1 MPPLRIMPAMQG
13 LRWDVFCRV
22 VDNFG
27 DIGVCWRLAA
37 DLAARGERVR
47 LWVDDASALQWM
59 APAGAAGVEVCC
71 WPDDD
76 DIAPGEVVIEAF
88 GCTLPAR
95 FVSRMASATRSPL
108 WINLEYLSA
117 ENFVEL
123 SHRLGSPQAS
133 GPGAG
138 LHKWFFYPGFTPRTG
153 GLIREP
159 DLLARQRAFDASNWL
174 AAHGAA
180 VRAGEQVVSLF
191 CYEQAALPALLDQL
205 AQQPTLLLVTAGHPA
220 RQTAALLG
228 ATMQRGALRA
238 TELPALSQPDYD
250 HLLWSADLNFVR
262 GEDSFVRAQWA
273 GKPFVWQIYPQH
285 DGVHLDKLDAFLSRF
300 DADADLRAFSKA
312 WNAGGASLP
321 PLPAIAP
328 WRSRCQTWRDALLVQ
343 PDLTSQLIGF
353 AAETR

>member
-1 MPPLRIMPAMQG
+1 MQG
-13 LRWDVFCRV
+13 LRWDLFCRV

-59 APAGAAGVEVCC
+59 APADAAGVEVCC
-71 WPDDD
+71 WPDNDD
-76 DIAPGEVVIEAF
+76 DIAPGEIVIEAF
-88 GCTLPAR
+88 GCRLPTR

-159 DLLARQRAFDASNWL
+159 DLLARQQAFDAPNWL

-180 VRAGEQVVSLF
+180 PRAGEQVVSLF
-191 CYEQAALPALLDQL
+191 CYGQAALPALLDQL
-205 AQQPTLLLVTAGHPA
+205 AQQPTLLLVTAGHAA
-220 RQTAALLG
+220 RQIAALLG
-228 ATMQRGALRA
+228 AAMQRGALCA
-238 TELPALSQPDYD
+238 TVLPALSQPDYD

-273 GKPFVWQIYPQH
+273 AKPFVWQIYPQH

-300 DADADLRAFSKA
+300 GADADLRAFSKA

-321 PLPAIAP
+321 PLPATAP
-328 WRSRCQTWRDALLVQ
+328 WNSRCETWRDALLVQ

>member
-1 MPPLRIMPAMQG
+1 MQG
-13 LRWDVFCRV
+13 LRWDLFCRV

-47 LWVDDASALQWM
+47 LWIDDASALQWM

-76 DIAPGEVVIEAF
+76 DDIAPGEVVIEAF
-88 GCTLPAR
+88 GCTPPTR
-95 FVSRMASATRSPL
+95 FVSRMAGATRSPL

-159 DLLARQRAFDASNWL
+159 DLLARQQAFDAPNWL

-180 VRAGEQVVSLF
+180 ARAGEQVVSLY
-191 CYEQAALPALLDQL
+191 CYEQTALPALLDQL

-238 TELPALSQPDYD
+238 TVLPALSQPDYD

-312 WNAGGASLP
+312 WNAGGGSLP

-343 PDLTSQLIGF
+343 RDLTSQLIGL